1 MEDERVIQEYLM
13 LKDQETIFKEQV
25 LPHLG

>member
-1 MEDERVIQEYLM
+1 MEDKRLIQEYLV